1 MRLGLI
7 AFAATVAAIAI
18 VGCNTTKGV
27 VQDFNAT
34 VNTGKGL
41 LNVGYDPTNGVV
53 VTAPA
58 DLFGPVKIY
67 KPVPQAEK

>member
-7 AFAATVAAIAI
+7 AITATVAAIAI

-34 VNTGKGL
+34 VSAGKGL

-53 VTAPA
+53 VTAPV
-58 DLFGPVKIY
+58 DLFGPAKIY
-67 KPVPQAEK
+67 KPVP